1 MKPLLI
7 EIPKKEEA
15 SFQVKDYQNPYFHNP
30 IHFHVALELTLIL
43 KGEGTRYVGDHIDSF
58 IEGDL
63 VLIGSNLPHQWRS
76 DFQTI
81 SSKTNISNTNNI
93 NAKAIVVHFDENCF
107 GTGFFKINESNHIQE
122 LFKKAKRGL
131 KIEGKTR
138 ASVTGSLHNIL
149 ISDGFERV
157 KILIDILDI
166 LANSNELTS
175 LADISYRIRNKTSE
189 VKKLDKIYEYIL
201 SNLTRKITLSEI
213 ASEFHMSRT
222 GFCRYFKTHTQ
233 KTFSRFVLES
243 RISHACKL
251 LHENKLSISE
261 ISYDCGFNN
270 LSFFNREFKTI
281 KGTTPL
287 KYRKEFQQ
295 NYSPNTK

>member
-1 MKPLLI
+1 MRPLLI
-7 EIPKKEEA
+7 EIPKKEET

-30 IHFHVALELTLIL
+30 IHFHVALELTLII

-58 IEGDL
+58 MEGDL

-81 SSKTNISNTNNI
+81 SSKTNNI
-93 NAKAIVVHFDENCF
+93 NAKAIVVHFHENCF
-107 GTGFFKINESNHIQE
+107 GKDFFKINESDHIQE

-131 KIEGKTR
+131 IIEGKTR
-138 ASVTGSLHNIL
+138 ASITGSLHNIL
-149 ISDGFERV
+149 INDGFDRV
-157 KILIDILDI
+157 KILIDILDV
-166 LANSNELTS
+166 LANSDEMIP
-175 LADISYRIRNKTSE
+175 LADISYRIRNKNSE
-189 VKKLDKIYEYIL
+189 VKKLDNIYEYIL

-270 LSFFNREFKTI
+270 LSFFNREFKII

-287 KYRKEFQQ
+287 KYRKEFQK
-295 NYSPNTK
+295 NYSPST